1 MVPSQPASAGF
12 FLSVADARNILAQPH
27 NIRYSKGSLNRPYV
41 SPCTASG
48 HRSMLVMANLV
59 AIAQSKLYIGLRVAP
74 PSPPLDAA
82 DFSGAVWTEIG
93 GLATIGDLGI
103 TQNWVT
109 QSFIDTG
116 FDQTVKGT
124 RAGSEMSNVFSYDA
138 NDPGQIKLRTA
149 IEECGNYQFKLEA
162 GAGCIPSAIA
172 TISVADPGVVTVAG
186 GHGLS
191 VGSPVVFS
199 STGTLPTGLTTG
211 TTYYVIAA
219 GFTAT
224 AFSVALTP
232 GGAGIKTTGAG
243 SGVHTVTGQPAG
255 ATALFIGMPGE
266 GSIGGGDANTAQLQ
280 TYPIYVNSNVV
291 RV

>member
-1 MVPSQPASAGF
+1 
-12 FLSVADARNILAQPH
+12 
-27 NIRYSKGSLNRPYV
+27 
-41 SPCTASG
+41 
-48 HRSMLVMANLV
+48 MLVMANLV

-116 FDQTVKGT
+116 FEQTVKGT
-124 RAGSEMSNVFSYDA
+124 RAGSEMSNTFAYDA

-162 GAGCIPSAIA
+162 GAGCIPTAEV
-172 TISVADPGVVTVAG
+172 TISNGASAVVTAAG
-186 GHGLS
+186 GHGLT
-191 VGSPVVFS
+191 VGSPVVFAT
-199 STGTLPTGLTTG
+199 TGTLPTGLTAG

-219 GFTAT
+219 GFSPT
-224 AFSVALTP
+224 AFSVSATP
-232 GGAGIKTTGAG
+232 GGAAINTSTVGTGT
-243 SGVHTVTGQPAG
+243 HTVTGQPAG
-255 ATALFIGMPGE
+255 ATALFVGIPGE
-266 GSIGGGDANTAQLQ
+266 GTIGGGDANAAALQ